1 MYSKILAPL
10 DGSVTAERALP
21 CARYLAARLKTPVEL
36 LAVVDIGEI
45 AMTIGSEKASF
56 LDTMIGEAVR
66 HLTEYLR
73 GIATSFVDANVSCSV
88 EKGKPEDV
96 IIERAAADKSI
107 LIAMAS
113 HGRSGLNRFLL
124 GSVAE
129 KVLRGTANPLLLIRA
144 TSENTTAGDASFDS
158 VVVPLDG
165 SDLAERVLPTV
176 VEMAKRFDVGVKLF
190 RAYHIP
196 YSAYGDGWAVA
207 EGIDELLTTVRDEA
221 EDYLNKKAEELKKLG
236 VAKVACIT
244 KEGFA
249 ADEII
254 KLGRSS
260 ADSLIA
266 MGSHGRSG
274 MKRWV
279 MGSVAE
285 AVVRHSAVPVLVV
298 RAT

>member
-1 MYSKILAPL
+1 MYSKILVPL
-10 DGSVTAERALP
+10 DGSITAERALP
-21 CARYLAARLKTPVEL
+21 CARCFAAKLKTPVEL

-45 AMTIGSEKASF
+45 AMTIASEKARF

-66 HLTEYLR
+66 QLTEYLR
-73 GIATSFVDANVSCSV
+73 GIAASFVDGNVSCSV
-88 EKGKPEDV
+88 EKGKPEDL
-96 IIERAAADKSI
+96 IIERAAAGKSI

-129 KVLRGTANPLLLIRA
+129 KVLRGTSNPLLLIRA
-144 TSENTTAGDASFDS
+144 TSENTSAREASFDS

-165 SDLAERVLPTV
+165 SDLAERVLPTI
-176 VEMAKRFDVGVKLF
+176 VEMAKGFDVDVKLF

-196 YSAYGDGWAVA
+196 YSVYGDGWGVA
-207 EGIDELLTTVRDEA
+207 EGLDELLATVRDEA

-236 VAKVACIT
+236 VTKVACII

-254 KLGRSS
+254 KFGRST